1 MPQKRNFDDVLT
13 NNDNHNNEIQK
24 NERDLRAF
32 KRAKYGH
39 SSNIHKLRK
48 KKNDLLYN
56 KHKNF
61 SNDFVE
67 DNLEKK
73 NDFIILDDNDNT
85 IFNFLDL
92 VDFNPSSDTNLFSN
106 INSDKKLNF
115 KPISLHDIK
124 EFLDKIIDND
134 NNNEINFLVDY
145 SINSDENNYSTE
157 LVDFLEETNNDT
169 VELKENLPEPSNLV
183 RTFSDLS
190 EPGNLNRS
198 FSFYS

>member
-67 DNLEKK
+67 DNLEKE

-92 VDFNPSSDTNLFSN
+92 VDFNPSSNTNLFSH

-115 KPISLHDIK
+115 KPISLHDIE
-124 EFLDKIIDND
+124 EFLHKIIDND

-169 VELKENLPEPSNLV
+169 VELKENLSEPSNLV

>member
-1 MPQKRNFDDVLT
+1 MPQKRNFDDVF
-13 NNDNHNNEIQK
+13 NHDNEIQTNK
-24 NERDLRAF
+24 RVLRSL
-32 KRAKYGH
+32 KRAKYRN
-39 SSNIHKLRK
+39 SSKIHKLRK

-56 KHKNF
+56 EHKNF
-61 SNDFVE
+61 CDVFVE
-67 DNLEKK
+67 DNLDKK
-73 NDFIILDDNDNT
+73 NDPITLEDDKNT
-85 IFNFLDL
+85 IFDFLDL
-92 VDFNPSSDTNLFSN
+92 VDFNSSSDTNLFSN
-106 INSDKKLNF
+106 INSDEKLNF

-124 EFLDKIIDND
+124 EFLDKIIDNDND

>member
-1 MPQKRNFDDVLT
+1 MPKHNLDNLT
-13 NNDNHNNEIQK
+13 
-24 NERDLRAF
+24 ERDLRSL
-32 KRAKYGH
+32 KRAKYGN

-61 SNDFVE
+61 SDDFVE

-106 INSDKKLNF
+106 IYSDKKLNF

-124 EFLDKIIDND
+124 EFLHKIIDND